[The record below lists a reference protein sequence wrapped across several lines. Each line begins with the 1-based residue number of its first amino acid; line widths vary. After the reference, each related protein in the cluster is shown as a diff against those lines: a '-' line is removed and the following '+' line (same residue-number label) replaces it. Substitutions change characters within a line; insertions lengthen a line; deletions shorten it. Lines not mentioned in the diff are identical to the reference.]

1 NRSPA
6 VVALWPPGLVTVTS
20 TGPTLPGG
28 ATARI
33 ALLEAGAK
41 LAARFGPKATA
52 VAPESSC
59 PAIVTVV
66 PPVAGPEAG
75 LSTVTPGWPT
85 TSALNASSAFG
96 ASDPGSIE
104 LSASGGFQKTVS
116 APGIVAEPRVLPLT
130 LSRPTRCPARIGR
143 SVSKVCSPVVI
154 GLPEA
159 LVPAPA

>member
-1 NRSPA
+1 VSWTVQLAPPSVFFARFSLRPLTFGTTHPVYVNRSPA

-75 LSTVTPGWPT
+75 LST
-85 TSALNASSAFG
+85 
-96 ASDPGSIE
+96 
-104 LSASGGFQKTVS
+104 
-116 APGIVAEPRVLPLT
+116 
-130 LSRPTRCPARIGR
+130 
-143 SVSKVCSPVVI
+143 
-154 GLPEA
+154 
-159 LVPAPA
+159 